1 MDDQHPIQNVPDLV
15 DFVCGALNPQLR
27 RHLHTARTSDLE
39 EPCHRF
45 DVVVIDPQR
54 WTMMPRPNC
63 VEGRRAAIGCLL
75 IQLVVQCIVD
85 DASAPQASHLVTEM
99 LDASRDFSGR
109 TFQGNLRDGW
119 L

>member
-15 DFVCGALNPQLR
+15 DLGCGALNPQLWS
-27 RHLHTARTSDLE
+27 HLLTARTSDLE

-63 VEGRRAAIGCLL
+63 VEGRRAAIGRLL
-75 IQLVVQCIVD
+75 IQLVVQCCVD
-85 DASAPQASHLVTEM
+85 DASAMQAVQLVKEI
-99 LDASRDFSGR
+99 LDACRYFFWQELPG
-109 TFQGNLRDGW
+109 
-119 L
+119 

>member
-15 DFVCGALNPQLR
+15 DLVCGALNPQLR
-27 RHLHTARTSDLE
+27 RHLPAARTSDLE

-63 VEGRRAAIGCLL
+63 VEGRRAAIGPLL
-75 IQLVVQCIVD
+75 IQLVVQYVVD
-85 DASAPQASHLVTEM
+85 DVFAIQAVQLVTEI
-99 LDASRDFSGR
+99 LDACRDFFWERFPG
-109 TFQGNLRDGW
+109 
-119 L
+119 

>member
-15 DFVCGALNPQLR
+15 DLGCGALNPQLR

-63 VEGRRAAIGCLL
+63 VEGRRAAIGRLL
-75 IQLVVQCIVD
+75 IQLVVQCVVD
-85 DASAPQASHLVTEM
+85 DVFAIQAVQLVTEI
-99 LDASRDFSGR
+99 LDACRDFFWERFPG
-109 TFQGNLRDGW
+109 
-119 L
+119 